1 MRHKQNHVDRKEF
14 LCAPSSDVCSWLF
27 CLWQACSGRH
37 RLLWPETIIRLLI
50 ITAIIITAIITATG
64 EERPIAILIIMVA
77 AGTGARTAMAITGLI
92 RIGIDGTA
100 IMMIRN
106 SPVSVN

>member
-1 MRHKQNHVDRKEF
+1 MRHKHNHVDRKEF
-14 LCAPSSDVCSWLF
+14 LCAPSSDVCSWLA

-50 ITAIIITAIITATG
+50 LTVIIITALITATG
-64 EERPIAILIIMVA
+64 AEMPIAILILMVA

-92 RIGIDGTA
+92 QIGIDGTA
-100 IMMIRN
+100 IMTRN
-106 SPVSVN
+106 SSASVN